1 MSTPPP
7 FPPPNNPP
15 PPPPPPGGPQNPYGN
30 NPYGNNPYG
39 QNPYGQAPP
48 PQPPYGQNPYGQNPL
63 GMQRDVPN
71 ATGILV
77 LGIVSIVGCF
87 CWGIVGLGCGIA
99 ALIMASKALTDY
111 NQNPAAYTQ
120 SSFKN
125 VNAGKICAIIG
136 TILSGLALLSFIFS
150 MATGNAYRYNYWD
163 F

>member
-1 MSTPPP
+1 
-7 FPPPNNPP
+7 
-15 PPPPPPGGPQNPYGN
+15 
-30 NPYGNNPYG
+30 
-39 QNPYGQAPP
+39 
-48 PQPPYGQNPYGQNPL
+48 
-63 GMQRDVPN
+63 MQRDVPN
-71 ATGILV
+71 ATAILV

-99 ALIMASKALTDY
+99 ALIMASKALGDY

-136 TILSGLALLSFIFS
+136 TILSALALLSFIFQ
-150 MATGNAYRYNYWD
+150 MAMGNPYRYNYWD